1 MNATVKAILHECTKA
16 SDDDALSFP
25 EILGKLGAAGVE
37 SYLCDLRR
45 ATKTYYLP
53 DGQSVEIA
61 AHPANAPIAQRFSA
75 SGVADAVGQSQR
87 NEHSYRDFCR
97 KIAGAGC
104 AGYIVTLLG
113 RRPVYFG
120 RDGETHVEYFPG
132 GK

>member
-1 MNATVKAILHECTKA
+1 MNATVEAILAECTQA

-37 SYLCDLRR
+37 SYMCDLRR

-53 DGQSVEIA
+53 DGQNVEIA
-61 AHPANAPIAQRFSA
+61 AYPAGAPIAQRFSA
-75 SGVADAVGQSQR
+75 SGVTDAVGQSQR

-97 KIAGAGC
+97 KIAQAGC

-113 RRPVYFG
+113 RRAVYFG
-120 RDGETHVEYFPG
+120 RDGETHVEHFPD